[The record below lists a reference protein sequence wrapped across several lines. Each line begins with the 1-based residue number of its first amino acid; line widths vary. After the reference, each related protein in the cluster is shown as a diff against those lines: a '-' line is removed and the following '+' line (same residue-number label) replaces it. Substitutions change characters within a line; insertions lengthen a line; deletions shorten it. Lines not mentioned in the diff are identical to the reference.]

1 MQDLQR
7 EEEQESDTTKTAK
20 TAKTSQVIFHL
31 LNLKE
36 RPDRLDNSI
45 VQLESIIFPPD
56 VEIVIKVHQQRRRTD
71 GNGKLGCFLGHRS
84 IWCDIA
90 KQSTNATNSISGT
103 NNVKLLNIICEDDI
117 SVDSSNFYDAVKT
130 AFDETGNW
138 DIFCFGWFP
147 LSTRK
152 DKQNDHLR
160 RIRFGGMAHCYAISS
175 SWAKEHCVSEYP
187 GYNHD
192 LWMFMDKKS
201 GWNVVGYVPM
211 VAFQSDQN
219 QNLLNQQ
226 PISDISPRMYHTRS
240 LWWRICPLD
249 KTLSMSEKSTYFV
262 WLFVLVIVILIL
274 LIVRKRKSNLI

>member
-1 MQDLQR
+1 M
-7 EEEQESDTTKTAK
+7 ESTAS
-20 TAKTSQVIFHL
+20 TPSPLFDSSTVIFHL

-45 VQLESIIFPPD
+45 NQLNSIDFPPD
-56 VEIVIKVHQQRRRTD
+56 VQKIIKVHQQKRRSD

-84 IWCDIA
+84 IWCEIA
-90 KQSTNATNSISGT
+90 KQ
-103 NNVKLLNIICEDDI
+103 LLNKNVLHIICEDDI
-117 SVDSSNFYDAVKT
+117 SVDSSNFHDAVKS
-130 AFDETGNW
+130 AFEQMEEW

-152 DKQNDHLR
+152 DKQNDHIR
-160 RIRFGGMAHCYAISS
+160 RIRFGGMAHCYSVS
-175 SWAKEHCVSEYP
+175 LRWAKKHCVCEYP

-192 LWMFMDKKS
+192 LWMFMDKKN
-201 GWNVVGYVPM
+201 GWNVIGYVPM

-240 LWWRICPLD
+240 LWWRICPLE
-249 KTLSMSEKSTYFV
+249 KTLSISEKSTFFV
-262 WLFVLVIVILIL
+262 WLIVFVFVILVL
-274 LIVRKRKSNLI
+274 LIIRKRKSNLI